1 IVRNHPGESRPF
13 PDYELSV
20 KMIDSSTLRPPLR
33 FLTGVYSIRRVSVF
47 NTQPPND
54 FSERIKGSS

>member
-1 IVRNHPGESRPF
+1 
-13 PDYELSV
+13 
-20 KMIDSSTLRPPLR
+20 MIDSSTLRPPLR